1 MMFLTSALTNA
12 LRSETTKLLSLRSTL
27 VYTILM
33 AGSLF
38 GTATLI
44 VLFSP
49 GDPVTMDWAKL
60 GYGYQI
66 FQLIAVVFA
75 AATTAGD
82 IRNHLHAQAF
92 LTQRGRW
99 QWVGAKII
107 VTMVF
112 VAASYLVGTALSL
125 GISAALGAELILG
138 AGETAFYV
146 PLIGSMVFAAVSVG
160 LACVIRSEVGAVAVP
175 VAWMLLIDGM
185 LGMAAES
192 MEIFRPLAM
201 IAPGQR
207 QEQLISGFDPLDLG
221 LSTAA
226 CYVIILGWLVV
237 ASGVGLWRNRRSDVR

>member
-1 MMFLTSALTNA
+1 MSYLTRA
-12 LRSETTKLLSLRSTL
+12 LRSETTKLFSLRSTL
-27 VYTILM
+27 VYAILM

-38 GTATLI
+38 GPVTLM

-49 GDPVTMDWAKL
+49 GDSATMEWAKL

-66 FQLIAVVFA
+66 FQLLAVVFA

-99 QWVGAKII
+99 HWVAAKII

-112 VAASYLVGTALSL
+112 VAASYLVGTAVSL
-125 GISAALGAELILG
+125 GASVALGADLILDG
-138 AGETAFYV
+138 GWTAFYV
-146 PLIGSMVFAAVSVG
+146 PLIGSVVFAAIAAA
-160 LACVIRSEVGAVAVP
+160 LACVIRSQVGAVAVP
-175 VAWMLLIDGM
+175 ATWMLLIDGM

-192 MEIFRPLAM
+192 MEVFRPLAM

-221 LSTAA
+221 LSTVA
-226 CYVIILGWLVV
+226 CYVIILGWFVG
-237 ASGVGLWRNRRSDVR
+237 ASAVGLWRNQRADVR

>member
-44 VLFSP
+44 VLFSS

-66 FQLIAVVFA
+66 FQLIAVVF

-160 LACVIRSEVGAVAVP
+160 LASDCCDNFEIGECPRVPGLIRVTIVLGRPAGPGVVHCG
-175 VAWMLLIDGM
+175 LLRDHPG
-185 LGMAAES
+185 
-192 MEIFRPLAM
+192 LAR
-201 IAPGQR
+201 G
-207 QEQLISGFDPLDLG
+207 
-221 LSTAA
+221 
-226 CYVIILGWLVV
+226 
-237 ASGVGLWRNRRSDVR
+237 GLWRGTLAEQAL